1 MKKGGDIVKI
11 IGVLVALGVLF
22 LTTASSGVLATDV
35 GEYYPAEAT
44 AVIMVDPFNDFIA
57 EGGKLWER
65 IKPVAEQVNLIENLK
80 RLTEGARS
88 KGVRVVYAPHR
99 RWREGDYENWKFLHR
114 NHIGASK
121 FQVFAHGEWGGE
133 FHDELKPMP
142 GDAVAK
148 EHWLTSAFPNTD
160 LDYILRQHGIEYVV
174 VVGLVT
180 NTCVESTGRYA
191 VEMGYHTT
199 FLTDAVAAFSPEE
212 HEAAIKFDYPRI
224 AHAVRTV
231 DEFLSMVE

>member
-121 FQVFAHGEWGGE
+121 FQVFANGEWGGE
-133 FHDELKPMP
+133 FHDELKPMHC
-142 GDAVAK
+142 DAVAK

-199 FLTDAVAAFSPEE
+199 FLTDAVAAFSLDE

-231 DEFLSMVE
+231 DEFLSMVK